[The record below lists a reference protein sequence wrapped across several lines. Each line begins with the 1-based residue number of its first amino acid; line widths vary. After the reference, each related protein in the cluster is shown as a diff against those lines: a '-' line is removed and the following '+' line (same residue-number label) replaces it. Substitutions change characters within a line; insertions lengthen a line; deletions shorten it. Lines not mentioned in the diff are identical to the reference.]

1 MRSTKAETTR
11 PKSRHRRWPV
21 RAGVASL
28 IVFAVWVTFAGRL
41 LLRQQRPTRSDAVIV
56 FSGDEFGLRLR
67 RAEEVFRST
76 GSGRLVVF
84 VEVTDPRN
92 DPFQPT
98 AEVVAGQGIDLA
110 DVRLL
115 RPGGSTAEEAGIA
128 AALARRCGWGSLI
141 VVTTPEHTA
150 RAGWLTR
157 RAVGSAVRVQV
168 VADEEPFRPGVWW
181 WDANSR
187 SLVFKEWVKGIASV
201 AYLFTPPAGSD
212 PAVPC

>member
-1 MRSTKAETTR
+1 MPSMKAETTR
-11 PKSRHRRWPV
+11 PKSRRRRWPV
-21 RAGVASL
+21 RAGAVSL
-28 IVFAVWVTFAGRL
+28 VVFAVWVTFAGRL
-41 LLRQQRPTRSDAVIV
+41 LLRHQRPTRSDAVVV
-56 FSGDEFGLRLR
+56 FSGDELGLRLR

-84 VEVTDPRN
+84 VEPTDPRD

-98 AEVVAGQGIDLA
+98 AEAVAGQGIDLA
-110 DVRLL
+110 NVRLL

-128 AALARRCGWGSLI
+128 SALARRCGWRSLI

-157 RAVGSAVRVQV
+157 RAVGPAVRVQV

-181 WDANSR
+181 SDPNSR
-187 SLVFKEWVKGIASV
+187 SLVFDEWMKGLASIE
-201 AYLFTPPAGSD
+201 YLFSAPTGTD
-212 PAVPC
+212 PGVPC